1 MSKKLDDYYEPE
13 LGQAVFGQPYKQFG
27 VSAQLESAMVAIETR
42 LMLKMGLID
51 KNFESPFRNTG
62 SKFYCDTFL
71 VEAYSW
77 NDEYDQEWNFKW
89 RDLEVSWYKHLGR
102 GMSANRK
109 VSDKEITEMLD
120 ECYDAIRRYEAHDD
134 QPA

>member
-51 KNFESPFRNTG
+51 KNFMTPFDNSG
-62 SKFYCDTFL
+62 NSFKCDTFV

-77 NDEYDQEWNFKW
+77 DDEYDQEWNFKW
-89 RDLEVSWYKHLGR
+89 RDLEVSWYKYLGR